1 MRVILRKRVF
11 RVDGGKYDGNR
22 RGRLSVQM
30 CRWWLCLYM
39 VDSTANLLVSDFIV
53 INKSKLT
60 KASRLRVGDSRQHDR
75 MSESRAS
82 AGI

>member
-1 MRVILRKRVF
+1 
-11 RVDGGKYDGNR
+11 
-22 RGRLSVQM
+22 
-30 CRWWLCLYM
+30 M
-39 VDSTANLLVSDFIV
+39 VCSTAILLVSDFIV

-60 KASRLRVGDSRQHDR
+60 KAMCFRAGDSRQHDR